1 MDLPTFSLC
10 AIFNSVVNLIN
21 IYLKKSVTSHFSY
34 STSGI
39 MKSFRFFFYAS
50 LTTTMLFYACNL
62 FMKFPQPSKL
72 LPLQTLI
79 LPR

>member
-39 MKSFRFFFYAS
+39 MKSFRFFPMHA
-50 LTTTMLFYACNL
+50 LTMLFYACNL